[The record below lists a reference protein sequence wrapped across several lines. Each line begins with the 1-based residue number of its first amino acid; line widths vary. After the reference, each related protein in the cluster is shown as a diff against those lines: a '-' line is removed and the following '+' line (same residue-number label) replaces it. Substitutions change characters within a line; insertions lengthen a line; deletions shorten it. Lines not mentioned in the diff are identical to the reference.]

1 MGARAAADLK
11 NRLRLTSAPFF
22 TATFS
27 PSNSKL
33 LVVDLQIVLI
43 EWSPQEEVLQLRMW
57 QWLELLL
64 AYDSYV
70 LNLS

>member
-1 MGARAAADLK
+1 MAADWK
-11 NRLRLTSAPFF
+11 NRLGLTSAPFF

-27 PSNSKL
+27 PENSKL
-33 LVVDLQIVLI
+33 LAVDLQIVLL